1 MYEIWI
7 SRNNVNFD
15 KLKLTYDK
23 IITKILTQLQNII
36 QTHYKVH
43 KVNGIFTNGIATINN
58 NKLERL
64 PTLYTGS
71 IVP

>member
-1 MYEIWI
+1 M
-7 SRNNVNFD
+7 
-15 KLKLTYDK
+15 
-23 IITKILTQLQNII
+23 I

-43 KVNGIFTNGIATINN
+43 KVNGTFTKFKQLFCITNGIATINN

-71 IVP
+71 IAP